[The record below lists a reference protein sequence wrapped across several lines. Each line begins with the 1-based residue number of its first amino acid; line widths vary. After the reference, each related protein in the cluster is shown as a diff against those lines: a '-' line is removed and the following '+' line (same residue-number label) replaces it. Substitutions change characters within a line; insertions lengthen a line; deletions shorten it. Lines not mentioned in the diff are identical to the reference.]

1 MQFMVLE
8 ADRLDTEKRD
18 KQKKEEEQMEEERER
33 AETGLDPWVDYVELL
48 GEKTPEEIL
57 LDDTVPVLQERPRLM
72 IKLKMTQEK
81 KKDTKEEH
89 TKEQKAEKKTQ
100 RAKLVVREHHRI

>member
-1 MQFMVLE
+1 
-8 ADRLDTEKRD
+8 
-18 KQKKEEEQMEEERER
+18 MEEERER

-81 KKDTKEEH
+81 KKDTKEGH
-89 TKEQKAEKKTQ
+89 TKEQKAEKTAQRGKCVPKGTSRLRCKVELQPTQ
-100 RAKLVVREHHRI
+100 